1 MIHFVILTLFE
12 NVFTEFKNSTII
24 KTSEYKIKPFK
35 KIRIG
40 DPMYFD
46 RIADGEK
53 AKMYQN
59 LVCDIKTTCCK
70 VGMVRIE
77 ESSVKADF
85 GEYNQ
90 IDVDVFLASNDEQ
103 LDVYKDGCWF
113 GEESLKHRYT
123 LGCDTAS
130 YEIEVDGRYEKVY
143 TGADGYYGELKQM
156 KQYYGLMLSLSFD
169 ADLFSFEEI
178 EKLMDYLFVFEK

>member
-1 MIHFVILTLFE
+1 ME
-12 NVFTEFKNSTII
+12 NSTII

-46 RIADGEK
+46 RIESNADVK
-53 AKMYQN
+53 RYKN

-77 ESSVKADF
+77 ESVINEKFGDF
-85 GEYNQ
+85 NQ
-90 IDVDVFLASNDEQ
+90 IDVDVFLAYGDEQ
-103 LDVYKDGCWF
+103 LNVYRDGQWF
-113 GEESLKHRYT
+113 GEESMKHRYV
-123 LGCDTAS
+123 LGCDTAC
-130 YEIEVDGRYEKVY
+130 YEIEVDGRYEKVN

-156 KQYYGLMLSLSFD
+156 KQYYGLMLTLSFD
-169 ADLFSFEEI
+169 GSLFNFEEI